1 MKRNNDNNDND
12 NNNDNEAIEVDDQIE
27 ANKLIEQ
34 GKAVKLD
41 LPKLEEF
48 EKAAS
53 DVYDEYIAKMKQIKQ
68 SNNPIYTDEVK
79 AYELARLK
87 QEYEQK
93 SAAIEAEYQEY
104 RKKAIEDAK
113 VRAARATVKITEAD
127 KLTAKRF
134 ANRAILSLASAA
146 DKSAAL
152 RQIAE
157 DISLLTDEQK
167 TALQSEIVRVL
178 EQVGDDYYTDKQAVI
193 SAVQDVRNPD
203 LLAYEV
209 AKQLPHTV
217 LSKQRQRA
225 IIEQVIN
232 EPSALTGGGIDKEFY
247 EEYIK
252 GANK

>member
-1 MKRNNDNNDND
+1 MLRLFNFEDKKVVYVED
-12 NNNDNEAIEVDDQIE
+12 EAE
-27 ANKLIEQ
+27 ANKLIDA
-34 GKAVKLD
+34 GKAVKLE
-41 LPKLEEF
+41 LPELERF
-48 EKAAS
+48 EKAAA
-53 DVYDEYIAKMKQIKQ
+53 DIYDKYIAEVERIKT
-68 SNNPIYTDEVK
+68 SDNPIYNDAVK

-93 SAAIEAEYQEY
+93 SQEIEAEYQEY

-113 VRAARATVKITEAD
+113 VKAARTVVKVTEDD
-127 KLTAKRF
+127 KLTAEQF
-134 ANRAILSLASAA
+134 ANRAMLSLAGAA
-146 DKSAAL
+146 DKGAAL
-152 RQIAE
+152 KKIAD
-157 DISLLTDEQK
+157 DINLLTDEQK

-178 EQVGDDYYTDKQAVI
+178 EQVGDDYYADKQAVI

-217 LSKQRQRA
+217 LIKQQQRA

-232 EPSALTGGGIDKEFY
+232 EPSAITGGDIDREFY
-247 EEYIK
+247 EKHLK